1 MYGFFK
7 FLAAVLVVCLLPFAF
22 WFVFYR
28 FKGFRLPRRSISVGR
43 SPSVLRRVFFD
54 FPRRYVLDVFQR
66 NPDAF
71 AEYGVHI
78 IAGEQGAGKTI
89 TLTYML
95 REWQRKYPK
104 VQVRTNYGYAFEN
117 GEINHWKDIVSHNNG
132 ELGEIDVIDEI
143 QNWFNSLQSKD
154 FPVEMLTEVTQ
165 QRKQRKIVIGTSQV
179 FNRVAK
185 PIREQTTFLYEPVTL
200 FGCLTIVRVYKP
212 VVGDD
217 GLAERKLLRR
227 MFFFVHSDELRSS
240 FDTYRKIQNLA
251 DSGFKPASD
260 QMRGSGQVIQV
271 QQSPSSGLPLFSKR
285 SR

>member
-7 FLAAVLVVCLLPFAF
+7 FLAAVVFVCLLPFAF

-28 FKGFRLPRRSISVGR
+28 FKGFRLPRRSVSVGR
-43 SPSVLRRVFFD
+43 SPSVLRRLFVD

-71 AEYGVHI
+71 PEYGVHL
-78 IAGEQGAGKTI
+78 IAGEQGSGKTI

-104 VQVRTNYGYAFEN
+104 LQVATNYFYAFQDL
-117 GEINHWKDIVSHNNG
+117 EIVDWHDIVSHNNG
-132 ELGEIDVIDEI
+132 ELGEIDVLDEM

-165 QRKQRKIVIGTSQV
+165 QRKQRKIIIGTSQV
-179 FNRVAK
+179 FGRVAK
-185 PIREQTTFLYEPVTL
+185 PIREQVTFLYEPITV
-200 FGCLTIVRVYKP
+200 FGCLTIVRVFKP
-212 VVGDD
+212 VLGED
-217 GLAERKLLRR
+217 ASIKRKLFRR
-227 MFFFVHSDELRSS
+227 AFFFVHSDELRSS
-240 FDTYRKIQNLA
+240 FDTYLKIQNLA
-251 DSGFKPASD
+251 GSGFKPASD
-260 QMRGSGQVIQV
+260 QIRGSGQVIEL
-271 QQSPSSGLPLFSKR
+271 QQSKSPGTPLFSKR